1 VQTSYSQ
8 GSSQLQ
14 VKAQAARQRHEV
26 DESSD
31 EPFTTLLTRD
41 PDEHR
46 MGEDTEDNAAED
58 KATDQE
64 EDVDMEDDEGVS
76 EADKR

>member
-1 VQTSYSQ
+1 
-8 GSSQLQ
+8 
-14 VKAQAARQRHEV
+14 
-26 DESSD
+26 
-31 EPFTTLLTRD
+31 
-41 PDEHR
+41 